1 MNIYVCVKFPIRCK
15 DSIPLLFI
23 IINSKRVV
31 VISRKK
37 MNKQTN
43 TVLFRKR
50 SWTVKIKKKQF
61 KKELDTE

>member
-1 MNIYVCVKFPIRCK
+1 
-15 DSIPLLFI
+15 
-23 IINSKRVV
+23 
-31 VISRKK
+31 